1 MNELNDKVAIVTGG
15 CGGIGLA
22 TVKAFLAEGARV
34 MLVDLDATRVEQ
46 AVKGLDSSRLK
57 GFAADVSKADQTAAY
72 VNATVAAFGGL
83 DILYA
88 NAGIEGLV
96 RPIKDYPEA
105 EFDKVLSVNV
115 KGPFLGMKEC
125 VPHLEK
131 RGGGSIVVTASIAG
145 LVGSPGMA
153 AYIVSKHALVG
164 LVKVAAIEFGPLH
177 IRVNAIAPGPVD
189 NRMMRSLE
197 EQSAPGRAETVKAGF
212 TAQVPMGRYAK
223 NEEIAQMALF
233 LAGPRSSYSTGA
245 VFLAD
250 GGFVTH

>member
-34 MLVDLDATRVEQ
+34 MLVDLDGAKVEQ
-46 AVKGLDSSRLK
+46 AVKSLDSSRVK
-57 GFAADVSKADQTAAY
+57 GFPADVSKADQTAAY

-115 KGPFLGMKEC
+115 KGAFLGMKEC

-131 RGGGSIVVTASIAG
+131 RGGGSIVVTASIAAV
-145 LVGSPGMA
+145 VGSPGMA
-153 AYIVSKHALVG
+153 AYIISKHALVG
-164 LVKVAAIEFGPLH
+164 LVKVAAIEFGPLG

-197 EQSAPGRAETVKAGF
+197 EQSAPGKAETVKAGF

-233 LAGPRSSYSTGA
+233 LAGARSSYSTGA

>member
-1 MNELNDKVAIVTGG
+1 MAIVTGG
-15 CGGIGLA
+15 CGGIGTA
-22 TVKAFLAEGARV
+22 TVKAFLAAGARV
-34 MLVDLDATRVEQ
+34 MLVDLDADRVNET
-46 AVKGLDSSRLK
+46 VRSLDSPRLR
-57 GFAADVSKADQTAAY
+57 GVAADVSKAEHTAAY

-115 KGPFLGMKEC
+115 KGAFLGMKEC

-131 RGGGSIVVTASIAG
+131 RGGGSIVVTASIAAV
-145 LVGSPGMA
+145 VGSPGMA

-164 LVKVAAIEFGPLH
+164 LVKVAAIEFGPLG

-197 EQSAPGRAETVKAGF
+197 EQSAPGHAETVKAGF